1 MQISLVLPE
10 HYDVI
15 WPHIHAYMEGAAK
28 YTYGR
33 FEAEDIR
40 AGLDKQQLWIAFDE
54 NKVFGAVVTEILTY
68 PRLTTLMMHFT
79 GGIELK
85 RWKKPMLETLQRYG
99 AEKNCDLIESYGRR
113 GWEKVFKNDG
123 FKSRFMFYELPI

>member
-1 MQISLVLPE
+1 MEISLVKPE
-10 HYDVI
+10 HIEMI
-15 WPHIHAYMEGAAK
+15 WPHIHDYMKGAAQ

-33 FEAEDIR
+33 FESEDIK
-40 AGLDKQQLWIAFDE
+40 AGLEKQQVWIAFEE

-68 PRLTTLMMHFT
+68 PRMTTLMMHFT

-99 AEKNCDLIESYGRR
+99 KEKNCDLIESYGRS
-113 GWEKVFKNDG
+113 GWGKVFKNDG
-123 FKSRFMFYELPI
+123 FKERFMFYELPI